1 MRRKLSAALALTLA
15 GATLAG
21 MLSGCSV
28 LKTSA

>member
-21 MLSGCSV
+21 MLSGCFRFRFF
-28 LKTSA
+28 